1 MCSLADVCQ
10 SVLITKEVA
19 VRSQPWLALLTHLPP
34 TLRKCKVLFENYE
47 KIEDN
52 KIKQIHLYLTYRVS
66 TVSTGSKYNI
76 ICLCLI
82 IFLNYVKVAAFHVQL
97 VVMFKICFLAEN

>member
-52 KIKQIHLYLTYRVS
+52 KIKHKFICTLLT
-66 TVSTGSKYNI
+66 G
-76 ICLCLI
+76 CLLS
-82 IFLNYVKVAAFHVQL
+82 LLVANTILFACV
-97 VVMFKICFLAEN
+97 